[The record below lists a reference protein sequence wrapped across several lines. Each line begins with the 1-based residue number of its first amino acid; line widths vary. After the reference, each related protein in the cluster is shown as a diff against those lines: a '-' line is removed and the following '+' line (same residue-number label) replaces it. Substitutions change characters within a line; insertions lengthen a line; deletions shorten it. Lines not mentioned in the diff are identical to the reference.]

1 MEILNFILGLGS
13 TVMLPIIIFVFGLIM
28 SAGFSKSFKSG
39 VTIGIGFT
47 GINLVITL
55 LTDQLGPVA
64 QAMTERLGLDLQVI
78 DIGWPAMS
86 SISWAWAAAGLMI
99 PIGLVINFVMLT
111 LKLTKTMNVDIW
123 NYWQFAFV
131 GYAVTTVSGSLP
143 MGIIAASALSIL
155 ALILADY
162 TQPFV
167 EKFFGMPGISF
178 PHLTALGFL
187 PLVVPLNWLIDKI
200 PGLNIL
206 ADYTQPFV
214 EKFFGMPGIS
224 FPHLTALGFLP
235 LVVPLNWLID
245 KIPGLN
251 RLNAN
256 PETIRKRFGI
266 FGEPMSMGLI
276 IGLALGLLGGQ
287 KIDAILQLAIT
298 MAAVMYLMPKM
309 VAILMEG
316 LIPISEAARE
326 FMAKH
331 FGDREIFI
339 GLDAAVSLGEPSV
352 IAVGLLLVPITILL
366 AIVLPGNKLLP
377 FADLAVIPFIDP
389 VHRMP
394 DHCHV
399 KGKCHPGTDR
409 GNGRYGM
416 CITDGNE
423 SGADRDTDGPDCRN
437 QNAGG
442 SFPDRKPGPGK
453 PDFMAFR

>member
-28 SAGFSKSFKSG
+28 RAGFSKSFKSG

-64 QAMTERLGLDLQVI
+64 QAMTQRLGLDLQVI

-99 PIGLVINFVMLT
+99 PIGLVINFAMLT

-143 MGIIAASALSIL
+143 MGIVAASALSIL

-162 TQPFV
+162 TQPYV

-200 PGLNIL
+200 PGLN
-206 ADYTQPFV
+206 
-214 EKFFGMPGIS
+214 K
-224 FPHLTALGFLP
+224 
-235 LVVPLNWLID
+235 
-245 KIPGLN
+245 
-251 RLNAN
+251 LNAN

-352 IAVGLLLVPITILL
+352 IAVGLLLVPITIFL
-366 AIVLPGNKLLP
+366 AIILPGNKLLP
-377 FADLAVIPFIDP
+377 FADLAVIPFIVCLITAMSKGNVIRALIVGTVVMACVLLMATNLAP
-389 VHRMP
+389 IGTQMALTAGIKMP
-394 DHCHV
+394 AGASQIGNLDRANLISWLFV
-399 KGKCHPGTDR
+399 KIFSLFG
-409 GNGRYGM
+409 
-416 CITDGNE
+416 
-423 SGADRDTDGPDCRN
+423 
-437 QNAGG
+437 
-442 SFPDRKPGPGK
+442 
-453 PDFMAFR
+453 

>member
-28 SAGFSKSFKSG
+28 RAGFSKSFKSG

-200 PGLNIL
+200 PGLN
-206 ADYTQPFV
+206 
-214 EKFFGMPGIS
+214 K
-224 FPHLTALGFLP
+224 
-235 LVVPLNWLID
+235 
-245 KIPGLN
+245 
-251 RLNAN
+251 LNAN

-276 IGLALGLLGGQ
+276 IGLALGILGGQ
-287 KIDAILQLAIT
+287 KIDAVLKLAIT

-377 FADLAVIPFIDP
+377 FADLAVIPFIVCLITAMSKGNVIRALIVGTVVMACVLLMATNLAP
-389 VHRMP
+389 IETQMALTAGIKMP
-394 DHCHV
+394 AGASQIGNLDRANLISWLFV
-399 KGKCHPGTDR
+399 KIFTLFG
-409 GNGRYGM
+409 
-416 CITDGNE
+416 
-423 SGADRDTDGPDCRN
+423 
-437 QNAGG
+437 
-442 SFPDRKPGPGK
+442 
-453 PDFMAFR
+453 

>member
-28 SAGFSKSFKSG
+28 RAGFSKSFKSG

-123 NYWQFAFV
+123 NYWKFAFV

-200 PGLNIL
+200 PGLN
-206 ADYTQPFV
+206 
-214 EKFFGMPGIS
+214 K
-224 FPHLTALGFLP
+224 
-235 LVVPLNWLID
+235 
-245 KIPGLN
+245 
-251 RLNAN
+251 LNAN

-377 FADLAVIPFIDP
+377 FADLAVIPFIVCLITAMSKGNVIRALIVGTVVMACVLLMATNLAP
-389 VHRMP
+389 IETQMALTAGIKMP
-394 DHCHV
+394 AGASQIGNLDRANLISWLFV
-399 KGKCHPGTDR
+399 KVFSLFG
-409 GNGRYGM
+409 
-416 CITDGNE
+416 
-423 SGADRDTDGPDCRN
+423 
-437 QNAGG
+437 
-442 SFPDRKPGPGK
+442 
-453 PDFMAFR
+453 

>member
-28 SAGFSKSFKSG
+28 RAGFSKSFKSG

-200 PGLNIL
+200 PGLN
-206 ADYTQPFV
+206 
-214 EKFFGMPGIS
+214 K
-224 FPHLTALGFLP
+224 
-235 LVVPLNWLID
+235 
-245 KIPGLN
+245 
-251 RLNAN
+251 LNAN

-276 IGLALGLLGGQ
+276 IGLALGILGGQ
-287 KIDAILQLAIT
+287 KIDAVLKLAIT

-352 IAVGLLLVPITILL
+352 IAVGLLLVPVTILL

-377 FADLAVIPFIDP
+377 FADLAVIPFIVCLITAMSKGNVIRALIVGTVVMACVLLMATNLAP
-389 VHRMP
+389 IETQMALTAGIKMP
-394 DHCHV
+394 AGASQIGNLDRANLISWLFV
-399 KGKCHPGTDR
+399 KIFSLFG
-409 GNGRYGM
+409 
-416 CITDGNE
+416 
-423 SGADRDTDGPDCRN
+423 
-437 QNAGG
+437 
-442 SFPDRKPGPGK
+442 
-453 PDFMAFR
+453 